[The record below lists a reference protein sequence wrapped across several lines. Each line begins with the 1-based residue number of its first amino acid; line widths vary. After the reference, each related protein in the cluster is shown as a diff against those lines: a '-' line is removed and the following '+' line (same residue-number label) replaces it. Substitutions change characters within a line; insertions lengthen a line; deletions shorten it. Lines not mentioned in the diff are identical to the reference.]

1 MITTSVTRIK
11 SAGYW
16 CEDADTQ
23 TEKLLNILNAHVN
36 TEIPIIEALEHLGLS
51 TCLLALGAAH
61 PRYATQA
68 QAILSEYVRRLWEKL
83 HSVYMPVDEHL
94 DLLTLIGKHE
104 QLRKRRTMQWRTR
117 KYTIAD
123 PAISLACDAA
133 IILLSDEPLHIRAIH
148 AGKSLFSSLKY
159 LQPYSVPHTEF
170 EEFLREKLNGED
182 GSNPGPKAA

>member
-16 CEDADTQ
+16 CEDADAQ
-23 TEKLLNILNAHVN
+23 TEKLLNTLNTHVN
-36 TEIPIIEALEHLGLS
+36 MEIPIIEALEHLGLS
-51 TCLLALGAAH
+51 TCLLALGAPH

-68 QAILSEYVRRLWEKL
+68 QAILLEYASGLWERV
-83 HSVYMPVDEHL
+83 HSVYMPVDKRL
-94 DLLTLIGKHE
+94 DLLTLTGEHD
-104 QLRKRRTMQWRTR
+104 QLRKNRTVRWRTV
-117 KYTIAD
+117 KYTVAG
-123 PAISLACDAA
+123 PATSLACDAA